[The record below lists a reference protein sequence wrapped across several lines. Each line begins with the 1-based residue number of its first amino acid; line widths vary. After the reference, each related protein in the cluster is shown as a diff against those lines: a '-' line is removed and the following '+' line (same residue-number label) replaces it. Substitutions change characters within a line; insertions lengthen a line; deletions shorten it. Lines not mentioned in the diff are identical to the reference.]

1 MAGAG
6 SAARRLL
13 QPRSPRS
20 SAEAPE
26 ECLAPLRK
34 EREVAKA
41 EEKRQSEEL
50 LKQMEVERQKI
61 VWEWKEL
68 QGFLEEQEQ
77 LLLSQLEE
85 LERAI
90 VQRRD
95 QGLCKL
101 SGEISAVSERG
112 GEKGQ
117 QPLSQSLQG
126 AGSTGSREDRKFQ
139 KPEPGFVELEKRLCD
154 FSLKSAI
161 LQEVLRGF
169 KETLRLELGSDTGC
183 RTTSTFHSRWAQP
196 PRGWGREMAAV
207 ELAQGLVTFE
217 EVAVYFT
224 REEWALLDPAQRD
237 LYWDVMQE
245 NYETVTM
252 LGLPVS
258 KPEVMSQLERGEELW
273 VSDLQGSEE
282 RELLRE
288 TCTGDGGMVSENG
301 EQNPKQEDAEHVE
314 PRWEVSQR
322 TKGDVSRS
330 HEKRQQGNQPGEKM
344 GKSINCEENHKD
356 LQETTAQQRILMGKR
371 KHICPE
377 CGRNF
382 SRRSHLI
389 HHERIHTGERPY
401 ECCECGKNFTRRSD
415 LIRHQKTH
423 TDESPYECCECG
435 KAFIYCSDLRRHQR
449 IHRRQ
454 RPYECWPPSLPPS
467 SLQTVTTASVP
478 QSSRGDPFPFINVH
492 LLGDIIGLP
501 VSKSEV
507 MSQLEQG
514 EELWVS
520 DLQGSEESEILRG
533 TFPGDGGMVSENRE
547 QNPKQEDAEHV
558 EPHWEL
564 SQRTKG
570 DVSRSHEK
578 RQQGNQPGEKMGKSI
593 NCEENH
599 KDLQET
605 TVQQRILMG
614 VRKYICPECGRNFSR
629 RSHLIHH
636 ERIHTGERPYE
647 CCECG
652 KNFTRRSDLIRH
664 QKTHTDE
671 SPYECCECG
680 KSFIYCSDLR
690 RHQRIHSKQR
700 PYECWPPSLPPSSL
714 QTVTTA
720 SVPQSSQGDLFPGIN
735 MHLLGD
741 IIGLPVS
748 KPEVMSQLE
757 RREKLWVSDL
767 QGSEESEILRGT
779 CPGDGGMVSEN
790 GEQNPKQEDAEH
802 VEPRWEVSQR
812 TKGDVS
818 RSHEKRQ
825 QGNQPGE
832 KMDKSINCEENH
844 KDLQETTAQQRIL
857 MGERKHI
864 CPECGRNFSRRS
876 HLIHHERIHT
886 GERPYECC
894 ECGKNFT
901 RRSDLIRHQKT
912 HTCESPYEC
921 CECGKNFIYCSDLR
935 RHQRIHRRQRPY
947 ECWLPVSKPEVMA
960 QLEQGEELWV
970 SDLQGS
976 EESEILRGT
985 FPGDG
990 GMVSENGEQ
999 NPQQE
1004 DAEHVEPH
1012 QELSQRTKGDMSRSH
1027 EERQPGE
1034 KMGKSINCEENH
1046 KDLQE
1051 TTAQQRILMG
1061 ERKHICPECGKNF
1074 RSRSHLINHE
1084 RIHTGERPYECCECG
1099 KNFIRRSHL
1108 IRHQRIHTGE
1118 RPYECFECRKT
1129 FIYCSDLR
1137 RHQRIHTG
1145 QRPYACCEC
1154 GKSFHQ
1160 GSHLIYHQRIHQGDK
1175 HHKILV

>member
-6 SAARRLL
+6 GPARRLL
-13 QPRSPRS
+13 PPCSRRG
-20 SAEAPE
+20 SAEALE

-34 EREVAKA
+34 EREIDKA
-41 EEKRQSEEL
+41 EEERQSEEL
-50 LKQMEVERQKI
+50 LKQTEVERQKI

-68 QGFLEEQEQ
+68 QEFLEEQEQ
-77 LLLSQLEE
+77 RLLSQLEE
-85 LERAI
+85 LEIAI

-95 QGLCKL
+95 EGLCKL
-101 SGEISAVSERG
+101 SGEISVLSERG
-112 GEKGQ
+112 GEKEQ
-117 QPLSQSLQG
+117 QPLRQSLQTPKVPALQSGRSPQPWTPHLTASPFSPSQG
-126 AGSTGSREDRKFQ
+126 AGSTGSSREAGKFQ
-139 KPEPGFVELEKRLCD
+139 KPEPGFVVLEKRLCD
-154 FSLKSAI
+154 FSLKSAV
-161 LQEVLRGF
+161 LQDVLLGF

-196 PRGWGREMAAV
+196 PRGRGREMAAV

-245 NYETVTM
+245 NYEKVTT

-273 VSDLQGSEE
+273 VSDLQSSEE
-282 RELLRE
+282 REILRG
-288 TCTGDGGMVSENG
+288 TYTGDGGMVSENG
-301 EQNPKQEDAEHVE
+301 EQNPQQEETEHVE
-314 PRWEVSQR
+314 PHWEVSQR

-330 HEKRQQGNQPGEKM
+330 PEEGQQGNQPGEKM
-344 GKSINCEENHKD
+344 GKSISCEENLKDLQENLKD
-356 LQETTAQQRILMGKR
+356 LQETTTQQRILMGER
-371 KHICPE
+371 KHVCPE
-377 CGRNF
+377 CGKNF

-449 IHRRQ
+449 IHRKQ
-454 RPYECWPPSLPPS
+454 RPYECW
-467 SLQTVTTASVP
+467 
-478 QSSRGDPFPFINVH
+478 
-492 LLGDIIGLP
+492 LP
-501 VSKSEV
+501 VSKPEV
-507 MSQLEQG
+507 MSQLERG

-520 DLQGSEESEILRG
+520 DLQGSEER
-533 TFPGDGGMVSENRE
+533 
-547 QNPKQEDAEHV
+547 
-558 EPHWEL
+558 
-564 SQRTKG
+564 
-570 DVSRSHEK
+570 
-578 RQQGNQPGEKMGKSI
+578 
-593 NCEENH
+593 
-599 KDLQET
+599 
-605 TVQQRILMG
+605 
-614 VRKYICPECGRNFSR
+614 
-629 RSHLIHH
+629 
-636 ERIHTGERPYE
+636 
-647 CCECG
+647 
-652 KNFTRRSDLIRH
+652 
-664 QKTHTDE
+664 
-671 SPYECCECG
+671 
-680 KSFIYCSDLR
+680 
-690 RHQRIHSKQR
+690 
-700 PYECWPPSLPPSSL
+700 
-714 QTVTTA
+714 
-720 SVPQSSQGDLFPGIN
+720 
-735 MHLLGD
+735 
-741 IIGLPVS
+741 
-748 KPEVMSQLE
+748 
-757 RREKLWVSDL
+757 
-767 QGSEESEILRGT
+767 EILRGT

-790 GEQNPKQEDAEH
+790 GEQNPQQEETEH
-802 VEPRWEVSQR
+802 VEPHWEVSQR

-818 RSHEKRQ
+818 RSPEEGQ

-832 KMDKSINCEENH
+832 KMGKSINCEENL

-857 MGERKHI
+857 MGKRKHI
-864 CPECGRNFSRRS
+864 CHECGKNFSKHS
-876 HLIHHERIHT
+876 YLIHHERIHT

-921 CECGKNFIYCSDLR
+921 CECGKSFIYCSDLR
-935 RHQRIHRRQRPY
+935 RHQKIHRRQRPY
-947 ECWLPVSKPEVMA
+947 ECWLPVSKPEVMS
-960 QLEQGEELWV
+960 QLERGEELWV

-976 EESEILRGT
+976 EERELLRRT

-990 GMVSENGEQ
+990 GMVSKNGEQ

-1004 DAEHVEPH
+1004 ETEHVEPH
-1012 QELSQRTKGDMSRSH
+1012 WEVSQRTKGDVSRSH
-1027 EERQPGE
+1027 EERQQGNQPGE
-1034 KMGKSINCEENH
+1034 KMGKSINCEENL

-1051 TTAQQRILMG
+1051 TAAQQRILMG
-1061 ERKHICPECGKNF
+1061 KRKHICPECGKNF

-1118 RPYECFECRKT
+1118 RPYECCECEKT
-1129 FIYCSDLR
+1129 FIYRSDLR

-1145 QRPYACCEC
+1145 QRPYECCEC

-1160 GSHLIYHQRIHQGDK
+1160 GSHLIYHQRIHQGNK

>member
-6 SAARRLL
+6 GPARRLL
-13 QPRSPRS
+13 PPCSRRG
-20 SAEAPE
+20 SAEALE

-34 EREVAKA
+34 EREIDKA
-41 EEKRQSEEL
+41 EEERQSEEL
-50 LKQMEVERQKI
+50 LKQTEVERQKI

-68 QGFLEEQEQ
+68 QEFLEEQEQ
-77 LLLSQLEE
+77 RLLSQLEE

-95 QGLCKL
+95 EGLCKL
-101 SGEISAVSERG
+101 SGEISVLSERG
-112 GEKGQ
+112 GEKEQ
-117 QPLSQSLQG
+117 QPLSQSLQTPKAPALQSGRSPQPWTPHLTASPFSPSQG
-126 AGSTGSREDRKFQ
+126 AGSTGSSREAGKFQ
-139 KPEPGFVELEKRLCD
+139 KPEPGFVVLEKRLCD
-154 FSLKSAI
+154 FSLKSAV
-161 LQEVLRGF
+161 LQDVLLGF

-196 PRGWGREMAAV
+196 PRGRGREMVAV

-245 NYETVTM
+245 NYEKVTT

-282 RELLRE
+282 RELLRGTYTGLPVSKPE
-288 TCTGDGGMVSENG
+288 VMSQLEQGEELWVSDLQGSEERELLRGTCTGDGGMVSENG
-301 EQNPKQEDAEHVE
+301 EQNPQQEETEHVE
-314 PRWEVSQR
+314 PHWEVSQR
-322 TKGDVSRS
+322 MKGDVSRS
-330 HEKRQQGNQPGEKM
+330 PEERQQGNQPGEKM
-344 GKSINCEENHKD
+344 GKSINCEENLKD
-356 LQETTAQQRILMGKR
+356 LQETTTQQRILMGER

-377 CGRNF
+377 CGKNF

-449 IHRRQ
+449 IHRKQ
-454 RPYECWPPSLPPS
+454 RPYECW
-467 SLQTVTTASVP
+467 
-478 QSSRGDPFPFINVH
+478 
-492 LLGDIIGLP
+492 LP
-501 VSKSEV
+501 VSKPEV

-520 DLQGSEESEILRG
+520 DLQGSEEREILRG
-533 TFPGDGGMVSENRE
+533 TCPGDGGMVTENGE
-547 QNPKQEDAEHV
+547 QNPQQEETEHV
-558 EPHWEL
+558 EPHWEV

-570 DVSRSHEK
+570 DVSRSPEEG
-578 RQQGNQPGEKMGKSI
+578 QQGNQPGEKMGKSI
-593 NCEENH
+593 NCEENL

-605 TVQQRILMG
+605 
-614 VRKYICPECGRNFSR
+614 
-629 RSHLIHH
+629 
-636 ERIHTGERPYE
+636 
-647 CCECG
+647 
-652 KNFTRRSDLIRH
+652 
-664 QKTHTDE
+664 
-671 SPYECCECG
+671 
-680 KSFIYCSDLR
+680 
-690 RHQRIHSKQR
+690 
-700 PYECWPPSLPPSSL
+700 
-714 QTVTTA
+714 A
-720 SVPQSSQGDLFPGIN
+720 
-735 MHLLGD
+735 
-741 IIGLPVS
+741 
-748 KPEVMSQLE
+748 
-757 RREKLWVSDL
+757 
-767 QGSEESEILRGT
+767 
-779 CPGDGGMVSEN
+779 
-790 GEQNPKQEDAEH
+790 
-802 VEPRWEVSQR
+802 
-812 TKGDVS
+812 
-818 RSHEKRQ
+818 
-825 QGNQPGE
+825 
-832 KMDKSINCEENH
+832 
-844 KDLQETTAQQRIL
+844 AQQRIL
-857 MGERKHI
+857 MGKRKHI
-864 CPECGRNFSRRS
+864 CRECGKNFSKHS
-876 HLIHHERIHT
+876 YLIHHERIHT

-921 CECGKNFIYCSDLR
+921 CECGKSFIYCSDLR

-947 ECWLPVSKPEVMA
+947 ECWLPVSKPEVMS
-960 QLEQGEELWV
+960 QLERGEELWV

-976 EESEILRGT
+976 EERELLRRT

-1004 DAEHVEPH
+1004 ETEHVEPH
-1012 QELSQRTKGDMSRSH
+1012 WEVSQRTKGDVSRSP
-1027 EERQPGE
+1027 EERQQGNQPGE
-1034 KMGKSINCEENH
+1034 KMGKSINCEENL

-1051 TTAQQRILMG
+1051 TAAQQRILMG
-1061 ERKHICPECGKNF
+1061 KRKHICPECGKNF

-1118 RPYECFECRKT
+1118 RPYECCECEKT
-1129 FIYCSDLR
+1129 FIYRSDLR

-1145 QRPYACCEC
+1145 QRPYECCEC

-1160 GSHLIYHQRIHQGDK
+1160 GSHLIYHQRIHQGNK
-1175 HHKILV
+1175 HHKILI

>member
-13 QPRSPRS
+13 QQPRSPRS
-20 SAEAPE
+20 SAMAPE

-34 EREVAKA
+34 EREVA
-41 EEKRQSEEL
+41 EEKWQSEEL
-50 LKQMEVERQKI
+50 LKQMEVEKQKI

-101 SGEISAVSERG
+101 SREISAVSERG
-112 GEKGQ
+112 REKGQ

-161 LQEVLRGF
+161 LQEVLQGF

-196 PRGWGREMAAV
+196 PRGCGREMAAV

-245 NYETVTM
+245 NYETVTT

-258 KPEVMSQLERGEELW
+258 KPEVMSQLEREEELW

-288 TCTGDGGMVSENG
+288 TCTVSLCVSGAGGMVSENG
-301 EQNPKQEDAEHVE
+301 EQNPQQEDAEPVE
-314 PRWEVSQR
+314 LRWEVSQR

-356 LQETTAQQRILMGKR
+356 LQETTAQQRILRGKR

-454 RPYECWPPSLPPS
+454 RPYECW
-467 SLQTVTTASVP
+467 
-478 QSSRGDPFPFINVH
+478 
-492 LLGDIIGLP
+492 LP

-533 TFPGDGGMVSENRE
+533 TFPGAGGMVSENGE
-547 QNPKQEDAEHV
+547 QNPQQEDAEPV
-558 EPHWEL
+558 ELHWEV

-605 TVQQRILMG
+605 TAQQRILMG

-700 PYECWPPSLPPSSL
+700 PYECW
-714 QTVTTA
+714 
-720 SVPQSSQGDLFPGIN
+720 
-735 MHLLGD
+735 
-741 IIGLPVS
+741 LPVS
-748 KPEVMSQLE
+748 KPEVTSQLE
-757 RREKLWVSDL
+757 QGEKLWVSDL

-779 CPGDGGMVSEN
+779 CAGAGGMVSEN
-790 GEQNPKQEDAEH
+790 GEQNPQQEDAEP
-802 VEPRWEVSQR
+802 VELRWEVSQR

-818 RSHEKRQ
+818 RSHKKRQ

-935 RHQRIHRRQRPY
+935 RHQRIHTGQRPY
-947 ECWLPVSKPEVMA
+947 ECWIPVSKPEVMA

-985 FPGDG
+985 FPGAG

-1004 DAEHVEPH
+1004 DAEPVEPCW
-1012 QELSQRTKGDMSRSH
+1012 EVSQRTKGDVSRRH
-1027 EERQPGE
+1027 EERQPEE

-1084 RIHTGERPYECCECG
+1084 RIHTGERPYKCCECG

>member
-117 QPLSQSLQG
+117 QPLSQSLQEVPRSNNNNNTSICWEG
-126 AGSTGSREDRKFQ
+126 AGSTGSSREDRKFQ

-454 RPYECWPPSLPPS
+454 RPYECW
-467 SLQTVTTASVP
+467 
-478 QSSRGDPFPFINVH
+478 
-492 LLGDIIGLP
+492 
-501 VSKSEV
+501 
-507 MSQLEQG
+507 
-514 EELWVS
+514 
-520 DLQGSEESEILRG
+520 
-533 TFPGDGGMVSENRE
+533 
-547 QNPKQEDAEHV
+547 
-558 EPHWEL
+558 
-564 SQRTKG
+564 
-570 DVSRSHEK
+570 
-578 RQQGNQPGEKMGKSI
+578 
-593 NCEENH
+593 
-599 KDLQET
+599 
-605 TVQQRILMG
+605 
-614 VRKYICPECGRNFSR
+614 
-629 RSHLIHH
+629 
-636 ERIHTGERPYE
+636 
-647 CCECG
+647 
-652 KNFTRRSDLIRH
+652 
-664 QKTHTDE
+664 
-671 SPYECCECG
+671 
-680 KSFIYCSDLR
+680 
-690 RHQRIHSKQR
+690 
-700 PYECWPPSLPPSSL
+700 
-714 QTVTTA
+714 
-720 SVPQSSQGDLFPGIN
+720 
-735 MHLLGD
+735 
-741 IIGLPVS
+741 LPVS

>member
-6 SAARRLL
+6 GPARRLL
-13 QPRSPRS
+13 PPCSRRG
-20 SAEAPE
+20 SAEALE

-34 EREVAKA
+34 EREIDKA
-41 EEKRQSEEL
+41 EEERQSEEL
-50 LKQMEVERQKI
+50 LKQTEVERQKI

-68 QGFLEEQEQ
+68 QEFLEEQEQ
-77 LLLSQLEE
+77 RLLSQLEE
-85 LERAI
+85 LEIAI

-95 QGLCKL
+95 EGLCKL
-101 SGEISAVSERG
+101 SGEISVLSERG

-117 QPLSQSLQG
+117 QPLSQSLQTPKVPALQSGRSPQPWTPHLTASPFSPSQG
-126 AGSTGSREDRKFQ
+126 AGSTGSSREAGKFQ
-139 KPEPGFVELEKRLCD
+139 KPEPGFVVLEKRLCD
-154 FSLKSAI
+154 FSLKSAV
-161 LQEVLRGF
+161 LQDVLLGF
-169 KETLRLELGSDTGC
+169 KETLRLELGNDTGC
-183 RTTSTFHSRWAQP
+183 RTASTFHSRWAQP
-196 PRGWGREMAAV
+196 PRGRGREMAAV

-245 NYETVTM
+245 NYEKVTT

-282 RELLRE
+282 RELLRG

-301 EQNPKQEDAEHVE
+301 EQNPQQEETEHVE
-314 PRWEVSQR
+314 PHWEVSQR

-330 HEKRQQGNQPGEKM
+330 PEEGQQGNQPGEKM
-344 GKSINCEENHKD
+344 GKSISCEENLKDLQENLKD
-356 LQETTAQQRILMGKR
+356 LQETTTQQRILMGER
-371 KHICPE
+371 KHVCPE
-377 CGRNF
+377 CG
-382 SRRSHLI
+382 
-389 HHERIHTGERPY
+389 
-401 ECCECGKNFTRRSD
+401 K
-415 LIRHQKTH
+415 
-423 TDESPYECCECG
+423 
-435 KAFIYCSDLRRHQR
+435 
-449 IHRRQ
+449 
-454 RPYECWPPSLPPS
+454 
-467 SLQTVTTASVP
+467 
-478 QSSRGDPFPFINVH
+478 
-492 LLGDIIGLP
+492 
-501 VSKSEV
+501 
-507 MSQLEQG
+507 
-514 EELWVS
+514 
-520 DLQGSEESEILRG
+520 
-533 TFPGDGGMVSENRE
+533 
-547 QNPKQEDAEHV
+547 
-558 EPHWEL
+558 
-564 SQRTKG
+564 
-570 DVSRSHEK
+570 
-578 RQQGNQPGEKMGKSI
+578 
-593 NCEENH
+593 
-599 KDLQET
+599 
-605 TVQQRILMG
+605 
-614 VRKYICPECGRNFSR
+614 NFSR

-690 RHQRIHSKQR
+690 RHQRIHRRQR
-700 PYECWPPSLPPSSL
+700 PYECW
-714 QTVTTA
+714 
-720 SVPQSSQGDLFPGIN
+720 
-735 MHLLGD
+735 
-741 IIGLPVS
+741 LPVS

-757 RREKLWVSDL
+757 RGEELWVSDL
-767 QGSEESEILRGT
+767 QGSEEREILRGT

-790 GEQNPKQEDAEH
+790 GEQNPQQEETEH
-802 VEPRWEVSQR
+802 VEPHWEVSQR

-818 RSHEKRQ
+818 RSPEEGQ

-832 KMDKSINCEENH
+832 KMGKSINCEENL

-857 MGERKHI
+857 MGKRKHI
-864 CPECGRNFSRRS
+864 CRECGKNFSKHS
-876 HLIHHERIHT
+876 YLIHHERIHT

-921 CECGKNFIYCSDLR
+921 CECGKSFIYCSDLR
-935 RHQRIHRRQRPY
+935 RHQKIHRRQRPY
-947 ECWLPVSKPEVMA
+947 ECWLPVSKPEVMS
-960 QLEQGEELWV
+960 QLERGEELWV

-976 EESEILRGT
+976 EERELLRRT

-990 GMVSENGEQ
+990 GMVSKNGEQ

-1004 DAEHVEPH
+1004 ETEHVEPH
-1012 QELSQRTKGDMSRSH
+1012 WEVSQRTKGDVSRSH
-1027 EERQPGE
+1027 EERQQGNQPGE
-1034 KMGKSINCEENH
+1034 KMGKSINCEENL

-1051 TTAQQRILMG
+1051 TAAQQRILMG
-1061 ERKHICPECGKNF
+1061 KRKHICPECGKNF

-1118 RPYECFECRKT
+1118 RPYECCECEKT
-1129 FIYCSDLR
+1129 FIYRSDLR

-1145 QRPYACCEC
+1145 QRPYECCEC

-1160 GSHLIYHQRIHQGDK
+1160 GSHLIYHQRIHQGNK

>member
-20 SAEAPE
+20 SAMAPE

-34 EREVAKA
+34 EREVAEA

-101 SGEISAVSERG
+101 SREISVVSERG
-112 GEKGQ
+112 REKGQ

-126 AGSTGSREDRKFQ
+126 AGSTGSSREDRKFQ

-161 LQEVLRGF
+161 LQEVLQGF

-196 PRGWGREMAAV
+196 PRGCGREMAAV

-245 NYETVTM
+245 NYETVTT

-288 TCTGDGGMVSENG
+288 TCTGAGGMVSENG
-301 EQNPKQEDAEHVE
+301 EQNPQQEDAEHVE
-314 PRWEVSQR
+314 PCWEVSQR

-330 HEKRQQGNQPGEKM
+330 HEKRQQGNQPGEEM

-454 RPYECWPPSLPPS
+454 RPYECW
-467 SLQTVTTASVP
+467 
-478 QSSRGDPFPFINVH
+478 
-492 LLGDIIGLP
+492 LP

-507 MSQLEQG
+507 MSQLERG

-533 TFPGDGGMVSENRE
+533 TFPGAGGMVSENGE
-547 QNPKQEDAEHV
+547 QNPQQEDAEHV
-558 EPHWEL
+558 EPCWEV

-605 TVQQRILMG
+605 TAQQRILMG

-700 PYECWPPSLPPSSL
+700 PYECW
-714 QTVTTA
+714 
-720 SVPQSSQGDLFPGIN
+720 
-735 MHLLGD
+735 
-741 IIGLPVS
+741 LPVS

-757 RREKLWVSDL
+757 QGEKLWVSDL

-779 CPGDGGMVSEN
+779 CPGAGGMVSEN
-790 GEQNPKQEDAEH
+790 GEQNPQQDDAEH
-802 VEPRWEVSQR
+802 VEPCWEVSQR

-921 CECGKNFIYCSDLR
+921 CECGKAFIYCSDLR
-935 RHQRIHRRQRPY
+935 RHQRIHTGQRPY
-947 ECWLPVSKPEVMA
+947 ECWIPVSKPEVMA
-960 QLEQGEELWV
+960 QLERGEELWV

-985 FPGDG
+985 FPGAG

-999 NPQQE
+999 NPQQD
-1004 DAEHVEPH
+1004 DAEHVEPCW
-1012 QELSQRTKGDMSRSH
+1012 EVSQRTKGDVSRSH
-1027 EERQPGE
+1027 EKRQQGNQPGE

-1084 RIHTGERPYECCECG
+1084 RIHTGERPYKCCECG

>member
-1 MAGAG
+1 MFTKG
-6 SAARRLL
+6 SCVFSIKPAPFFTSPSWMLL
-13 QPRSPRS
+13 
-20 SAEAPE
+20 AVVELALEKKKEAPE
-26 ECLAPLRK
+26 ESLAPLRK
-34 EREVAKA
+34 EREVDKAK
-41 EEKRQSEEL
+41 EEQQSEEL
-50 LKQMEVERQKI
+50 LKQTEVERQKI
-61 VWEWKEL
+61 IWEWKEL
-68 QGFLEEQEQ
+68 QEFLEEQEQ
-77 LLLSQLEE
+77 RLLSQLEE

-95 QGLCKL
+95 EGLCKL
-101 SGEISAVSERG
+101 SGEISVLRERR

-117 QPLSQSLQG
+117 QPLSQYLQTPMVPALQSGGSPQPGTPHLTASPFSPSQG
-126 AGSTGSREDRKFQ
+126 AGSTESSREDGKFQ
-139 KPEPGFVELEKRLCD
+139 KPELGFMVLEKRLCN
-154 FSLKSAI
+154 FSLKSAA
-161 LQEVLRGF
+161 LQEVLLGF

-196 PRGWGREMAAV
+196 PRERGREMDAV

-245 NYETVTM
+245 NYEKVTT

-258 KPEVMSQLERGEELW
+258 QPEVMPQLERGEELW
-273 VSDLQGSEE
+273 VSDLQSSEE
-282 RELLRE
+282 GEILRR
-288 TCTGDGGMVSENG
+288 TFPGDGGMVSENR
-301 EQNPKQEDAEHVE
+301 EHNPQQEDAEHVE
-314 PRWEVSQR
+314 PHWEVSQR
-322 TKGDVSRS
+322 TKGDMSRS
-330 HEKRQQGNQPGEKM
+330 HKERQQGTQPVEKM
-344 GKSINCEENHKD
+344 IKSINCEENHKD
-356 LQETTAQQRILMGKR
+356 LQETTVQQRILMGER
-371 KHICPE
+371 KHTCPE

-454 RPYECWPPSLPPS
+454 RPYECW
-467 SLQTVTTASVP
+467 
-478 QSSRGDPFPFINVH
+478 
-492 LLGDIIGLP
+492 LP
-501 VSKSEV
+501 VSKPEV
-507 MSQLEQG
+507 MSQLERG

-520 DLQGSEESEILRG
+520 DLQGSEEKEILRG
-533 TFPGDGGMVSENRE
+533 TCPGDGGMVSENGE
-547 QNPKQEDAEHV
+547 HNPQQEDAEHV
-558 EPHWEL
+558 EPHWEV

-570 DVSRSHEK
+570 DMSSSHE
-578 RQQGNQPGEKMGKSI
+578 RQQGHQPAEKMGKSI
-593 NCEENH
+593 NCEEDH

-614 VRKYICPECGRNFSR
+614 ERKHTCPECGRNFSK

-680 KSFIYCSDLR
+680 KAFIYCSDLR
-690 RHQRIHSKQR
+690 RHQRIHTGQR
-700 PYECWPPSLPPSSL
+700 PYECW
-714 QTVTTA
+714 
-720 SVPQSSQGDLFPGIN
+720 
-735 MHLLGD
+735 
-741 IIGLPVS
+741 LPVS

-757 RREKLWVSDL
+757 RGEELWVSDL
-767 QGSEESEILRGT
+767 QGSEEREILRGT
-779 CPGDGGMVSEN
+779 FPGDGGMVSEN
-790 GEQNPKQEDAEH
+790 REHNPQQEDAEH
-802 VEPRWEVSQR
+802 VEPHWEVSQR

-818 RSHEKRQ
+818 RSHEERQ
-825 QGNQPGE
+825 QGNQPAE
-832 KMDKSINCEENH
+832 KMGKSINCEEKH

-857 MGERKHI
+857 MGEK
-864 CPECGRNFSRRS
+864 
-876 HLIHHERIHT
+876 
-886 GERPYECC
+886 
-894 ECGKNFT
+894 
-901 RRSDLIRHQKT
+901 
-912 HTCESPYEC
+912 
-921 CECGKNFIYCSDLR
+921 
-935 RHQRIHRRQRPY
+935 
-947 ECWLPVSKPEVMA
+947 
-960 QLEQGEELWV
+960 
-970 SDLQGS
+970 
-976 EESEILRGT
+976 
-985 FPGDG
+985 
-990 GMVSENGEQ
+990 
-999 NPQQE
+999 
-1004 DAEHVEPH
+1004 
-1012 QELSQRTKGDMSRSH
+1012 
-1027 EERQPGE
+1027 
-1034 KMGKSINCEENH
+1034 
-1046 KDLQE
+1046 
-1051 TTAQQRILMG
+1051 
-1061 ERKHICPECGKNF
+1061 KHICPECGKNF

-1118 RPYECFECRKT
+1118 RPYECCECGKT
-1129 FIYCSDLR
+1129 FLYRSDLG

-1145 QRPYACCEC
+1145 QRPYECCEC

-1160 GSHLIYHQRIHQGDK
+1160 GSHLIYHKRIHQGDK

>member
-1 MAGAG
+1 MAGAGAG

-20 SAEAPE
+20 SAVAPE

-68 QGFLEEQEQ
+68 QGFLEEQKQ

-126 AGSTGSREDRKFQ
+126 AGSTGSSREDRKFQ

-161 LQEVLRGF
+161 LQEVLQGF

-196 PRGWGREMAAV
+196 PRGCGREMAAV

-245 NYETVTM
+245 NYETVTT

-288 TCTGDGGMVSENG
+288 TCTGVGMVSENG

-314 PRWEVSQR
+314 PCWELSQR
-322 TKGDVSRS
+322 TKEDVSRS

-356 LQETTAQQRILMGKR
+356 LQETTAQQRILKGKR

-454 RPYECWPPSLPPS
+454 RPYECW
-467 SLQTVTTASVP
+467 
-478 QSSRGDPFPFINVH
+478 
-492 LLGDIIGLP
+492 LP

-507 MSQLEQG
+507 MSQLERG

-558 EPHWEL
+558 EPHWEV

-570 DVSRSHEK
+570 DMSRRHEE
-578 RQQGNQPGEKMGKSI
+578 RQPGEKMGKSI

-605 TVQQRILMG
+605 TAQQRILMG

-700 PYECWPPSLPPSSL
+700 PYECW
-714 QTVTTA
+714 
-720 SVPQSSQGDLFPGIN
+720 
-735 MHLLGD
+735 
-741 IIGLPVS
+741 LPVS

-757 RREKLWVSDL
+757 QGEKLWVSDL

-779 CPGDGGMVSEN
+779 CPGAGGMVSEN

-802 VEPRWEVSQR
+802 VELRWEVSQSM
-812 TKGDVS
+812 KEDVS
-818 RSHEKRQ
+818 RSHKKRQ

-935 RHQRIHRRQRPY
+935 RHQRIHTGQRPY
-947 ECWLPVSKPEVMA
+947 ECWIPVSKPEVMA
-960 QLEQGEELWV
+960 QLERGEELWV

-990 GMVSENGEQ
+990 GMVSENREQ

-1004 DAEHVEPH
+1004 DAEPVEPH
-1012 QELSQRTKGDMSRSH
+1012 QELSQRTKGDMSRRH

-1034 KMGKSINCEENH
+1034 KMGKSVNCEENH

-1084 RIHTGERPYECCECG
+1084 RIHTGERPYKCCECG

>member
-1 MAGAG
+1 MAGAGAG

-20 SAEAPE
+20 SAVAPE

-68 QGFLEEQEQ
+68 QGFLEEQKQ

-161 LQEVLRGF
+161 LQEVLQGF

-196 PRGWGREMAAV
+196 PRGCGREMAAV

-245 NYETVTM
+245 NYETVTT

-288 TCTGDGGMVSENG
+288 TCTGVGMVSENG

-314 PRWEVSQR
+314 PCWELSQR
-322 TKGDVSRS
+322 TKEDVSRS

-356 LQETTAQQRILMGKR
+356 LQETTAQQRILKGKR

-454 RPYECWPPSLPPS
+454 RPYECW
-467 SLQTVTTASVP
+467 
-478 QSSRGDPFPFINVH
+478 
-492 LLGDIIGLP
+492 LP

-507 MSQLEQG
+507 MSQLERG

-558 EPHWEL
+558 EPHWEV

-570 DVSRSHEK
+570 DMSRRHEE
-578 RQQGNQPGEKMGKSI
+578 RQPGEKMGKSI

-605 TVQQRILMG
+605 TAQQRILMG

-700 PYECWPPSLPPSSL
+700 PYECW
-714 QTVTTA
+714 
-720 SVPQSSQGDLFPGIN
+720 
-735 MHLLGD
+735 
-741 IIGLPVS
+741 LPVS

-757 RREKLWVSDL
+757 QGEKLWVSDL

-779 CPGDGGMVSEN
+779 CPGAGGMVSEN

-802 VEPRWEVSQR
+802 VELRWEVSQSM
-812 TKGDVS
+812 KEDVS
-818 RSHEKRQ
+818 RSHKKRQ

-935 RHQRIHRRQRPY
+935 RHQRIHTGQRPY
-947 ECWLPVSKPEVMA
+947 ECWIPVSKPEVMA
-960 QLEQGEELWV
+960 QLERGEELWV

-990 GMVSENGEQ
+990 GMVSENREQ

-1004 DAEHVEPH
+1004 DAEPVEPH
-1012 QELSQRTKGDMSRSH
+1012 QELSQRTKGDMSRRH

-1034 KMGKSINCEENH
+1034 KMGKSVNCEENH

-1084 RIHTGERPYECCECG
+1084 RIHTGERPYKCCECG

>member
-6 SAARRLL
+6 GPARRLL
-13 QPRSPRS
+13 PPCSRRG
-20 SAEAPE
+20 SAEALE

-34 EREVAKA
+34 EREIDKA
-41 EEKRQSEEL
+41 EEERQSEEL
-50 LKQMEVERQKI
+50 LKQTEVERQKI

-68 QGFLEEQEQ
+68 QEFLEEQEQ
-77 LLLSQLEE
+77 RLLSQLEE

-95 QGLCKL
+95 EGLCKL
-101 SGEISAVSERG
+101 SGEISVLSERG
-112 GEKGQ
+112 GEKEQ
-117 QPLSQSLQG
+117 QPLSQSLQTPKAPALQSGRSPQPWTPHLTASPFSPSQG
-126 AGSTGSREDRKFQ
+126 AGSTGSSREAGKFQ
-139 KPEPGFVELEKRLCD
+139 KPEPGFVVLEKRLCD
-154 FSLKSAI
+154 FSLKSAV
-161 LQEVLRGF
+161 LQDVLLGF

-196 PRGWGREMAAV
+196 PRGRGREMVAV

-245 NYETVTM
+245 NYEKVTT

-282 RELLRE
+282 RELLRG
-288 TCTGDGGMVSENG
+288 TYTGDGGMVSENG
-301 EQNPKQEDAEHVE
+301 EQNPQQEETEHVE
-314 PRWEVSQR
+314 PHWEVSQR
-322 TKGDVSRS
+322 TKGDMSRS
-330 HEKRQQGNQPGEKM
+330 PEERQQGNQPGEKM

-356 LQETTAQQRILMGKR
+356 LRETTAQQRILMGER
-371 KHICPE
+371 KHVCPE

-454 RPYECWPPSLPPS
+454 RPYECW
-467 SLQTVTTASVP
+467 
-478 QSSRGDPFPFINVH
+478 
-492 LLGDIIGLP
+492 LP
-501 VSKSEV
+501 VSKPEV

-520 DLQGSEESEILRG
+520 DLQGSEERELLRGTCTGLPVSKPEVMSQLEQGEELWVSDLQGSEEREILRG
-533 TFPGDGGMVSENRE
+533 TCPGDGGMVTENGE
-547 QNPKQEDAEHV
+547 QNPQQEETEHV
-558 EPHWEL
+558 EPHWEV

-570 DVSRSHEK
+570 DVSRSPEEG
-578 RQQGNQPGEKMGKSI
+578 QQGNQPGEKMGKSI
-593 NCEENH
+593 NCEENL

-605 TVQQRILMG
+605 
-614 VRKYICPECGRNFSR
+614 
-629 RSHLIHH
+629 
-636 ERIHTGERPYE
+636 
-647 CCECG
+647 
-652 KNFTRRSDLIRH
+652 
-664 QKTHTDE
+664 
-671 SPYECCECG
+671 
-680 KSFIYCSDLR
+680 
-690 RHQRIHSKQR
+690 
-700 PYECWPPSLPPSSL
+700 
-714 QTVTTA
+714 A
-720 SVPQSSQGDLFPGIN
+720 
-735 MHLLGD
+735 
-741 IIGLPVS
+741 
-748 KPEVMSQLE
+748 
-757 RREKLWVSDL
+757 
-767 QGSEESEILRGT
+767 
-779 CPGDGGMVSEN
+779 
-790 GEQNPKQEDAEH
+790 
-802 VEPRWEVSQR
+802 
-812 TKGDVS
+812 
-818 RSHEKRQ
+818 
-825 QGNQPGE
+825 
-832 KMDKSINCEENH
+832 
-844 KDLQETTAQQRIL
+844 AQQRIL
-857 MGERKHI
+857 MGKRKHI
-864 CPECGRNFSRRS
+864 CRECGKNFSKHS
-876 HLIHHERIHT
+876 YLIHHERIHT

-921 CECGKNFIYCSDLR
+921 CECGKSFIYCSDLR

-947 ECWLPVSKPEVMA
+947 ECWLPVSKPEVMS
-960 QLEQGEELWV
+960 QLERGEELWV

-976 EESEILRGT
+976 EERELLRRT

-1004 DAEHVEPH
+1004 ETEHVEPH
-1012 QELSQRTKGDMSRSH
+1012 WEVSQRTKGDVSRSP
-1027 EERQPGE
+1027 EERQQGNQPGE
-1034 KMGKSINCEENH
+1034 KMGKSINCEENL

-1051 TTAQQRILMG
+1051 TAAQQRILMG
-1061 ERKHICPECGKNF
+1061 KRKHICPECGKNF

-1118 RPYECFECRKT
+1118 RPYECCECEKT
-1129 FIYCSDLR
+1129 FIYRSDLR

-1145 QRPYACCEC
+1145 QRPYECCEC

-1160 GSHLIYHQRIHQGDK
+1160 GSHLIYHQRIHQGNK
-1175 HHKILV
+1175 HHKILI

>member
-1 MAGAG
+1 
-6 SAARRLL
+6 
-13 QPRSPRS
+13 
-20 SAEAPE
+20 
-26 ECLAPLRK
+26 
-34 EREVAKA
+34 
-41 EEKRQSEEL
+41 
-50 LKQMEVERQKI
+50 
-61 VWEWKEL
+61 
-68 QGFLEEQEQ
+68 
-77 LLLSQLEE
+77 
-85 LERAI
+85 
-90 VQRRD
+90 
-95 QGLCKL
+95 
-101 SGEISAVSERG
+101 
-112 GEKGQ
+112 
-117 QPLSQSLQG
+117 
-126 AGSTGSREDRKFQ
+126 
-139 KPEPGFVELEKRLCD
+139 
-154 FSLKSAI
+154 
-161 LQEVLRGF
+161 
-169 KETLRLELGSDTGC
+169 
-183 RTTSTFHSRWAQP
+183 
-196 PRGWGREMAAV
+196 MAAV
-207 ELAQGLVTFE
+207 ELAQ

-245 NYETVTM
+245 NYEMVTHARNRFQ
-252 LGLPVS
+252 GLPVS
-258 KPEVMSQLERGEELW
+258 KPEVLSQLERGEELWVSDLQGSEESKLLRRTCTGFSLYVSGDGGMVSENGEQNTKQEDAEHVEPHWELSKGDMSRSHEKRQQGNQPGEENEKSINCEENHKDLQETTAQQRILMGKRKHVCPECGRNFSRRSHLIHHERIHTGERPYECWLPVSKSEVMSQLERGEELW

-282 RELLRE
+282 SEILRG
-288 TCTGDGGMVSENG
+288 TFSGDGGMVNENR

-314 PRWEVSQR
+314 PHWEVSQR
-322 TKGDVSRS
+322 TKGDMSRR
-330 HEKRQQGNQPGEKM
+330 HEERQPGEKM

-356 LQETTAQQRILMGKR
+356 LQETTAQQRILMG
-371 KHICPE
+371 
-377 CGRNF
+377 
-382 SRRSHLI
+382 L
-389 HHERIHTGERPY
+389 
-401 ECCECGKNFTRRSD
+401 
-415 LIRHQKTH
+415 
-423 TDESPYECCECG
+423 
-435 KAFIYCSDLRRHQR
+435 
-449 IHRRQ
+449 
-454 RPYECWPPSLPPS
+454 
-467 SLQTVTTASVP
+467 
-478 QSSRGDPFPFINVH
+478 
-492 LLGDIIGLP
+492 
-501 VSKSEV
+501 
-507 MSQLEQG
+507 
-514 EELWVS
+514 
-520 DLQGSEESEILRG
+520 
-533 TFPGDGGMVSENRE
+533 
-547 QNPKQEDAEHV
+547 
-558 EPHWEL
+558 
-564 SQRTKG
+564 
-570 DVSRSHEK
+570 
-578 RQQGNQPGEKMGKSI
+578 
-593 NCEENH
+593 
-599 KDLQET
+599 
-605 TVQQRILMG
+605 
-614 VRKYICPECGRNFSR
+614 RKYICPECGRNFSR

-690 RHQRIHSKQR
+690 RHQRIHRRQR
-700 PYECWPPSLPPSSL
+700 PYECW
-714 QTVTTA
+714 
-720 SVPQSSQGDLFPGIN
+720 
-735 MHLLGD
+735 
-741 IIGLPVS
+741 LPVS
-748 KPEVMSQLE
+748 KPEVMSKLE
-757 RREKLWVSDL
+757 RGEKLWVSDL

-802 VEPRWEVSQR
+802 VEPCWEVSQ
-812 TKGDVS
+812 KMKEDVS
-818 RSHEKRQ
+818 RSPEKRQ
-825 QGNQPGE
+825 QGNQPEE

-894 ECGKNFT
+894 ECGKNFI

-935 RHQRIHRRQRPY
+935 RHQKIQTGQRPY
-947 ECWLPVSKPEVMA
+947 ECWLPVSKPDVMA
-960 QLEQGEELWV
+960 QLERGEELWV

-990 GMVSENGEQ
+990 GMVSENRER

-1004 DAEHVEPH
+1004 DAEHVESQ
-1012 QELSQRTKGDMSRSH
+1012 QELSQRTKGDMSRRH

-1046 KDLQE
+1046 TDLQE

-1084 RIHTGERPYECCECG
+1084 RIHTGERPYKCCECG

-1118 RPYECFECRKT
+1118 RPYECFECGKT

>member
-13 QPRSPRS
+13 QQPRSPRS
-20 SAEAPE
+20 SAMAPE

-34 EREVAKA
+34 EREVA
-41 EEKRQSEEL
+41 EEKWQSEEL
-50 LKQMEVERQKI
+50 LKQMEVEKQKI

-101 SGEISAVSERG
+101 SREISAVSERG
-112 GEKGQ
+112 REKGQ

-161 LQEVLRGF
+161 LQEVLQGF

-196 PRGWGREMAAV
+196 PRGCGREMAAV

-245 NYETVTM
+245 NYETVTT

-258 KPEVMSQLERGEELW
+258 KPEVMSQLEREEELW

-288 TCTGDGGMVSENG
+288 TCTGAGGMVSENG
-301 EQNPKQEDAEHVE
+301 EQNPQQEDAEPVE
-314 PRWEVSQR
+314 LRWEVSQR

-356 LQETTAQQRILMGKR
+356 LQETTAQQRILRGKR

-454 RPYECWPPSLPPS
+454 RPYECW
-467 SLQTVTTASVP
+467 
-478 QSSRGDPFPFINVH
+478 
-492 LLGDIIGLP
+492 LP

-533 TFPGDGGMVSENRE
+533 TFPGAGGMVSENGE
-547 QNPKQEDAEHV
+547 QNPQQEDAEPV
-558 EPHWEL
+558 ELHWEV

-605 TVQQRILMG
+605 TAQQRILMG

-700 PYECWPPSLPPSSL
+700 PYECW
-714 QTVTTA
+714 
-720 SVPQSSQGDLFPGIN
+720 
-735 MHLLGD
+735 
-741 IIGLPVS
+741 LPVS
-748 KPEVMSQLE
+748 KPEVTSQLE
-757 RREKLWVSDL
+757 QGEKLWVSDL

-779 CPGDGGMVSEN
+779 CAGAGGMVSEN
-790 GEQNPKQEDAEH
+790 GEQNPQQEDAEP
-802 VEPRWEVSQR
+802 VELRWEVSQR

-818 RSHEKRQ
+818 RSHKKRQ

-935 RHQRIHRRQRPY
+935 RHQRIHTGQRPY
-947 ECWLPVSKPEVMA
+947 ECWIPVSKPEVMA

-985 FPGDG
+985 FPGAG

-1004 DAEHVEPH
+1004 DAEPVEPCW
-1012 QELSQRTKGDMSRSH
+1012 EVSQRTKGDVSRRH
-1027 EERQPGE
+1027 EERQPEE

-1084 RIHTGERPYECCECG
+1084 RIHTGERPYKCCECG

>member
-6 SAARRLL
+6 GPARRLL
-13 QPRSPRS
+13 PPCSRRG
-20 SAEAPE
+20 SAEALE

-34 EREVAKA
+34 EREIDKA
-41 EEKRQSEEL
+41 EEERQSEEL
-50 LKQMEVERQKI
+50 LKQTEVERQKI

-68 QGFLEEQEQ
+68 QEFLEEQEQ
-77 LLLSQLEE
+77 RLLSQLEE
-85 LERAI
+85 LEIAI

-95 QGLCKL
+95 EGLCKL
-101 SGEISAVSERG
+101 SGEISVLSERG
-112 GEKGQ
+112 GEKEQ
-117 QPLSQSLQG
+117 QPLRQSLQTPKVPALQSGRSPQPWTPHLTASPFSPSQG
-126 AGSTGSREDRKFQ
+126 AGSTGSSREAGKFQ
-139 KPEPGFVELEKRLCD
+139 KPEPGFVVLEKRLCD
-154 FSLKSAI
+154 FSLKSAV
-161 LQEVLRGF
+161 LQDVLLGF

-196 PRGWGREMAAV
+196 PRGRGREMAAV

-245 NYETVTM
+245 NYEKVTT

-273 VSDLQGSEE
+273 VSDLQSSEE
-282 RELLRE
+282 REILRG
-288 TCTGDGGMVSENG
+288 TYTGDGGMVSENG
-301 EQNPKQEDAEHVE
+301 EQNPQQEETEHVE
-314 PRWEVSQR
+314 PHWEVSQR

-330 HEKRQQGNQPGEKM
+330 PEERQQGNQPGEKM

-356 LQETTAQQRILMGKR
+356 LRETTAQQRILMGER
-371 KHICPE
+371 KHVCPE

-454 RPYECWPPSLPPS
+454 RPYECW
-467 SLQTVTTASVP
+467 
-478 QSSRGDPFPFINVH
+478 
-492 LLGDIIGLP
+492 LP
-501 VSKSEV
+501 VSKPEV
-507 MSQLEQG
+507 MSQLERG

-520 DLQGSEESEILRG
+520 DLQGSEER
-533 TFPGDGGMVSENRE
+533 
-547 QNPKQEDAEHV
+547 
-558 EPHWEL
+558 
-564 SQRTKG
+564 
-570 DVSRSHEK
+570 
-578 RQQGNQPGEKMGKSI
+578 
-593 NCEENH
+593 
-599 KDLQET
+599 
-605 TVQQRILMG
+605 
-614 VRKYICPECGRNFSR
+614 
-629 RSHLIHH
+629 
-636 ERIHTGERPYE
+636 
-647 CCECG
+647 
-652 KNFTRRSDLIRH
+652 
-664 QKTHTDE
+664 
-671 SPYECCECG
+671 
-680 KSFIYCSDLR
+680 
-690 RHQRIHSKQR
+690 
-700 PYECWPPSLPPSSL
+700 
-714 QTVTTA
+714 
-720 SVPQSSQGDLFPGIN
+720 
-735 MHLLGD
+735 
-741 IIGLPVS
+741 
-748 KPEVMSQLE
+748 
-757 RREKLWVSDL
+757 
-767 QGSEESEILRGT
+767 EILRGT

-790 GEQNPKQEDAEH
+790 GEQNPQQEETEH
-802 VEPRWEVSQR
+802 VEPHWEVSQR

-818 RSHEKRQ
+818 RSPEEGQ

-832 KMDKSINCEENH
+832 KMGKSINCEENL

-857 MGERKHI
+857 MGKRKHI
-864 CPECGRNFSRRS
+864 CHECGKNFSKHS
-876 HLIHHERIHT
+876 YLIHHERIHT

-921 CECGKNFIYCSDLR
+921 CECGKSFIYCSDLR
-935 RHQRIHRRQRPY
+935 RHQKIHRRQRPY
-947 ECWLPVSKPEVMA
+947 ECWLPVSKPEVMS
-960 QLEQGEELWV
+960 QLERGEELWV

-976 EESEILRGT
+976 EERELLRRT

-990 GMVSENGEQ
+990 GMVSKNGEQ

-1004 DAEHVEPH
+1004 ETEHVEPH
-1012 QELSQRTKGDMSRSH
+1012 WEVSQRTKGDVSRSH
-1027 EERQPGE
+1027 EERQQGNQPGE
-1034 KMGKSINCEENH
+1034 KMGKSINCEENL

-1051 TTAQQRILMG
+1051 TAAQQRILMG
-1061 ERKHICPECGKNF
+1061 KRKHICPECGKNF

-1118 RPYECFECRKT
+1118 RPYECCECEKT
-1129 FIYCSDLR
+1129 FIYRSDLR

-1145 QRPYACCEC
+1145 QRPYECCEC

-1160 GSHLIYHQRIHQGDK
+1160 GSHLIYHQRIHQGNK

>member
-20 SAEAPE
+20 SAMAPE

-34 EREVAKA
+34 EREVAEA

-101 SGEISAVSERG
+101 SREISVVSERG
-112 GEKGQ
+112 REKGQ
-117 QPLSQSLQG
+117 QPLSQSLQEVPRSNNNNNTSICWEG
-126 AGSTGSREDRKFQ
+126 AGSTGSSREDRKFQ

-161 LQEVLRGF
+161 LQEVLQGF

-196 PRGWGREMAAV
+196 PRGCGREMAAV

-245 NYETVTM
+245 NYETVTT

-288 TCTGDGGMVSENG
+288 TCTGAGGMVSENG
-301 EQNPKQEDAEHVE
+301 EQNPQQEDAEHVE
-314 PRWEVSQR
+314 PCWEVSQR

-330 HEKRQQGNQPGEKM
+330 HEKRQQGNQPGEEM

-454 RPYECWPPSLPPS
+454 RPYECW
-467 SLQTVTTASVP
+467 
-478 QSSRGDPFPFINVH
+478 
-492 LLGDIIGLP
+492 
-501 VSKSEV
+501 
-507 MSQLEQG
+507 
-514 EELWVS
+514 
-520 DLQGSEESEILRG
+520 
-533 TFPGDGGMVSENRE
+533 
-547 QNPKQEDAEHV
+547 
-558 EPHWEL
+558 
-564 SQRTKG
+564 
-570 DVSRSHEK
+570 
-578 RQQGNQPGEKMGKSI
+578 
-593 NCEENH
+593 
-599 KDLQET
+599 
-605 TVQQRILMG
+605 
-614 VRKYICPECGRNFSR
+614 
-629 RSHLIHH
+629 
-636 ERIHTGERPYE
+636 
-647 CCECG
+647 
-652 KNFTRRSDLIRH
+652 
-664 QKTHTDE
+664 
-671 SPYECCECG
+671 
-680 KSFIYCSDLR
+680 
-690 RHQRIHSKQR
+690 
-700 PYECWPPSLPPSSL
+700 
-714 QTVTTA
+714 
-720 SVPQSSQGDLFPGIN
+720 
-735 MHLLGD
+735 
-741 IIGLPVS
+741 LPVS

-757 RREKLWVSDL
+757 QGEKLWVSDL

-779 CPGDGGMVSEN
+779 CPGAGGMVSEN
-790 GEQNPKQEDAEH
+790 GEQNPQQDDAEH
-802 VEPRWEVSQR
+802 VEPCWEVSQR

-921 CECGKNFIYCSDLR
+921 CECGKAFIYCSDLR
-935 RHQRIHRRQRPY
+935 RHQRIHTGQRPY
-947 ECWLPVSKPEVMA
+947 ECWIPVSKPEVMA
-960 QLEQGEELWV
+960 QLERGEELWV

-985 FPGDG
+985 FPGAG

-999 NPQQE
+999 NPQQD
-1004 DAEHVEPH
+1004 DAEHVEPCW
-1012 QELSQRTKGDMSRSH
+1012 EVSQRTKGDVSRSH
-1027 EERQPGE
+1027 EKRQQGNQPGE

-1084 RIHTGERPYECCECG
+1084 RIHTGERPYKCCECG

>member
-6 SAARRLL
+6 GPARRLL
-13 QPRSPRS
+13 PPCSRRG
-20 SAEAPE
+20 SAEALE

-34 EREVAKA
+34 EREIDKA
-41 EEKRQSEEL
+41 EEERQSEEL
-50 LKQMEVERQKI
+50 LKQTEVERQKI

-68 QGFLEEQEQ
+68 QEFLEEQEQ
-77 LLLSQLEE
+77 RLLSQLEE
-85 LERAI
+85 LEIAI

-95 QGLCKL
+95 EGLCKL
-101 SGEISAVSERG
+101 SGEISVLSERG
-112 GEKGQ
+112 GEKEQ
-117 QPLSQSLQG
+117 QPLRQSLQTPKVPALQSGRSPQPWTPHLTASPFSPSQG
-126 AGSTGSREDRKFQ
+126 AGSTGSSREAGKFQ
-139 KPEPGFVELEKRLCD
+139 KPEPGFVVLEKRLCD
-154 FSLKSAI
+154 FSLKSAV
-161 LQEVLRGF
+161 LQDVLLGF

-196 PRGWGREMAAV
+196 PRGRGREMAAV

-245 NYETVTM
+245 NYEKVTT

-273 VSDLQGSEE
+273 VSDLQSSEE
-282 RELLRE
+282 REILRG
-288 TCTGDGGMVSENG
+288 TYTGDGGMVSENG
-301 EQNPKQEDAEHVE
+301 EQNPQQEETEHVE
-314 PRWEVSQR
+314 PHWEVSQR

-330 HEKRQQGNQPGEKM
+330 PEERQQGNQPGEKM

-356 LQETTAQQRILMGKR
+356 LRETTAQQRILMGER
-371 KHICPE
+371 KHVCPE

-454 RPYECWPPSLPPS
+454 RPYECW
-467 SLQTVTTASVP
+467 
-478 QSSRGDPFPFINVH
+478 
-492 LLGDIIGLP
+492 LP
-501 VSKSEV
+501 VSKPEV

-520 DLQGSEESEILRG
+520 DLQGSEERELLRG
-533 TFPGDGGMVSENRE
+533 TCTGDGGMVSENGE
-547 QNPKQEDAEHV
+547 QNPQQEETEHV
-558 EPHWEL
+558 EPHWEV

-570 DVSRSHEK
+570 DVSRSPEEG
-578 RQQGNQPGEKMGKSI
+578 QQGNQPGEKMGKSI
-593 NCEENH
+593 NCEEN
-599 KDLQET
+599 L
-605 TVQQRILMG
+605 
-614 VRKYICPECGRNFSR
+614 
-629 RSHLIHH
+629 
-636 ERIHTGERPYE
+636 
-647 CCECG
+647 
-652 KNFTRRSDLIRH
+652 
-664 QKTHTDE
+664 
-671 SPYECCECG
+671 
-680 KSFIYCSDLR
+680 
-690 RHQRIHSKQR
+690 
-700 PYECWPPSLPPSSL
+700 
-714 QTVTTA
+714 
-720 SVPQSSQGDLFPGIN
+720 
-735 MHLLGD
+735 
-741 IIGLPVS
+741 
-748 KPEVMSQLE
+748 
-757 RREKLWVSDL
+757 
-767 QGSEESEILRGT
+767 
-779 CPGDGGMVSEN
+779 
-790 GEQNPKQEDAEH
+790 
-802 VEPRWEVSQR
+802 
-812 TKGDVS
+812 
-818 RSHEKRQ
+818 
-825 QGNQPGE
+825 
-832 KMDKSINCEENH
+832 

-857 MGERKHI
+857 MGKRKHI
-864 CPECGRNFSRRS
+864 CHECGKNFSKHS
-876 HLIHHERIHT
+876 YLIHHERIHT

-921 CECGKNFIYCSDLR
+921 CECGKSFIYCSDLR
-935 RHQRIHRRQRPY
+935 RHQKIHRRQRPY
-947 ECWLPVSKPEVMA
+947 ECWLPVSKPEVMS
-960 QLEQGEELWV
+960 QLERGEELWV

-976 EESEILRGT
+976 EERELLRRT

-990 GMVSENGEQ
+990 GMVSKNGEQ

-1004 DAEHVEPH
+1004 ETEHVEPH
-1012 QELSQRTKGDMSRSH
+1012 WEVSQRTKGDVSRSH
-1027 EERQPGE
+1027 EERQQGNQPGE
-1034 KMGKSINCEENH
+1034 KMGKSINCEENL

-1051 TTAQQRILMG
+1051 TAAQQRILMG
-1061 ERKHICPECGKNF
+1061 KRKHICPECGKNF

-1118 RPYECFECRKT
+1118 RPYECCECEKT
-1129 FIYCSDLR
+1129 FIYRSDLR

-1145 QRPYACCEC
+1145 QRPYECCEC

-1160 GSHLIYHQRIHQGDK
+1160 GSHLIYHQRIHQGNK

>member
-1 MAGAG
+1 MAGAGAG

-20 SAEAPE
+20 SAVAPE

-68 QGFLEEQEQ
+68 QGFLEEQKQ

-117 QPLSQSLQG
+117 QPLSQSLQEVPRSNNNNNTSICWEG
-126 AGSTGSREDRKFQ
+126 AGSTGSSREDRKFQ

-161 LQEVLRGF
+161 LQEVLQGF

-196 PRGWGREMAAV
+196 PRGCGREMAAV

-245 NYETVTM
+245 NYETVTT

-288 TCTGDGGMVSENG
+288 TCTGDGGMVSENR

-314 PRWEVSQR
+314 PHWEVSQR
-322 TKGDVSRS
+322 TKGDMSRR
-330 HEKRQQGNQPGEKM
+330 HEERQPGEKM

-356 LQETTAQQRILMGKR
+356 LQETTA
-371 KHICPE
+371 
-377 CGRNF
+377 
-382 SRRSHLI
+382 
-389 HHERIHTGERPY
+389 
-401 ECCECGKNFTRRSD
+401 
-415 LIRHQKTH
+415 
-423 TDESPYECCECG
+423 
-435 KAFIYCSDLRRHQR
+435 
-449 IHRRQ
+449 
-454 RPYECWPPSLPPS
+454 
-467 SLQTVTTASVP
+467 
-478 QSSRGDPFPFINVH
+478 
-492 LLGDIIGLP
+492 
-501 VSKSEV
+501 
-507 MSQLEQG
+507 
-514 EELWVS
+514 
-520 DLQGSEESEILRG
+520 
-533 TFPGDGGMVSENRE
+533 
-547 QNPKQEDAEHV
+547 
-558 EPHWEL
+558 
-564 SQRTKG
+564 
-570 DVSRSHEK
+570 
-578 RQQGNQPGEKMGKSI
+578 
-593 NCEENH
+593 
-599 KDLQET
+599 
-605 TVQQRILMG
+605 QQRILMG

-700 PYECWPPSLPPSSL
+700 PYECW
-714 QTVTTA
+714 
-720 SVPQSSQGDLFPGIN
+720 
-735 MHLLGD
+735 
-741 IIGLPVS
+741 LPVS

-757 RREKLWVSDL
+757 QGEKLWVSDL

-779 CPGDGGMVSEN
+779 CPGAGGMVSEN

-802 VEPRWEVSQR
+802 VELRWEVSQSM
-812 TKGDVS
+812 KEDVS
-818 RSHEKRQ
+818 RSHKKRQ

-935 RHQRIHRRQRPY
+935 RHQRIHTGQRPY
-947 ECWLPVSKPEVMA
+947 ECWIPVSKPEVMA
-960 QLEQGEELWV
+960 QLERGEELWV

-990 GMVSENGEQ
+990 GMVSENREQ

-1004 DAEHVEPH
+1004 DAEPVEPH
-1012 QELSQRTKGDMSRSH
+1012 QELSQRTKGDMSRRH

-1034 KMGKSINCEENH
+1034 KMGKSVNCEENH

-1084 RIHTGERPYECCECG
+1084 RIHTGERPYKCCECG

>member
-20 SAEAPE
+20 SAMAPE

-34 EREVAKA
+34 EREVAEA

-101 SGEISAVSERG
+101 SREISVVSERG
-112 GEKGQ
+112 REKGQ
-117 QPLSQSLQG
+117 QPLSQSLQEVPRSNNNNNTSICWEG
-126 AGSTGSREDRKFQ
+126 AGSTGSSREDRKFQ

-161 LQEVLRGF
+161 LQEVLQGF

-196 PRGWGREMAAV
+196 PRGCGREMAAV

-245 NYETVTM
+245 NYETVTT

-288 TCTGDGGMVSENG
+288 TCTGAGGMVSENG
-301 EQNPKQEDAEHVE
+301 EQNPQQEDAEHVE
-314 PRWEVSQR
+314 PCWEVSQR

-330 HEKRQQGNQPGEKM
+330 HEKRQQGNQPGEEM

-401 ECCECGKNFTRRSD
+401 EC
-415 LIRHQKTH
+415 
-423 TDESPYECCECG
+423 
-435 KAFIYCSDLRRHQR
+435 
-449 IHRRQ
+449 
-454 RPYECWPPSLPPS
+454 W
-467 SLQTVTTASVP
+467 
-478 QSSRGDPFPFINVH
+478 
-492 LLGDIIGLP
+492 LP

-507 MSQLEQG
+507 MSQLERG

-533 TFPGDGGMVSENRE
+533 TFPGAGGMVSENGE
-547 QNPKQEDAEHV
+547 QNPQQEDAEHV
-558 EPHWEL
+558 EPCWEV

-605 TVQQRILMG
+605 TAQQRILMG

-700 PYECWPPSLPPSSL
+700 PYECW
-714 QTVTTA
+714 
-720 SVPQSSQGDLFPGIN
+720 
-735 MHLLGD
+735 
-741 IIGLPVS
+741 LPVS

-757 RREKLWVSDL
+757 QGEKLWVSDL

-779 CPGDGGMVSEN
+779 CPGAGGMVSEN
-790 GEQNPKQEDAEH
+790 GEQNPQQDDAEH
-802 VEPRWEVSQR
+802 VEPCWEVSQR

-921 CECGKNFIYCSDLR
+921 CECGKAFIYCSDLR
-935 RHQRIHRRQRPY
+935 RHQRIHTGQRPY
-947 ECWLPVSKPEVMA
+947 ECWIPVSKPEVMA
-960 QLEQGEELWV
+960 QLERGEELWV

-985 FPGDG
+985 FPGAG

-999 NPQQE
+999 NPQQD
-1004 DAEHVEPH
+1004 DAEHVEPCW
-1012 QELSQRTKGDMSRSH
+1012 EVSQRTKGDVSRSH
-1027 EERQPGE
+1027 EKRQQGNQPGE

-1084 RIHTGERPYECCECG
+1084 RIHTGERPYKCCECG

>member
-117 QPLSQSLQG
+117 QPLSQSLQEVPRSNNNNNTSICWEG
-126 AGSTGSREDRKFQ
+126 AGSTGSSREDRKFQ

-288 TCTGDGGMVSENG
+288 TCT
-301 EQNPKQEDAEHVE
+301 
-314 PRWEVSQR
+314 
-322 TKGDVSRS
+322 
-330 HEKRQQGNQPGEKM
+330 
-344 GKSINCEENHKD
+344 
-356 LQETTAQQRILMGKR
+356 
-371 KHICPE
+371 
-377 CGRNF
+377 
-382 SRRSHLI
+382 
-389 HHERIHTGERPY
+389 
-401 ECCECGKNFTRRSD
+401 
-415 LIRHQKTH
+415 
-423 TDESPYECCECG
+423 
-435 KAFIYCSDLRRHQR
+435 
-449 IHRRQ
+449 
-454 RPYECWPPSLPPS
+454 
-467 SLQTVTTASVP
+467 
-478 QSSRGDPFPFINVH
+478 
-492 LLGDIIGLP
+492 
-501 VSKSEV
+501 
-507 MSQLEQG
+507 
-514 EELWVS
+514 
-520 DLQGSEESEILRG
+520 
-533 TFPGDGGMVSENRE
+533 GDGGMVSENRE

>member
-20 SAEAPE
+20 SAMAPE

-34 EREVAKA
+34 EREVAEA

-101 SGEISAVSERG
+101 SREISVVSERG
-112 GEKGQ
+112 REKGQ

-126 AGSTGSREDRKFQ
+126 AGSTGSSREDRKFQ

-161 LQEVLRGF
+161 LQEVLQGF

-196 PRGWGREMAAV
+196 PRGCGREMAAV

-245 NYETVTM
+245 NYETVTT

-288 TCTGDGGMVSENG
+288 TCTGAGGMVSENR
-301 EQNPKQEDAEHVE
+301 EQNPQQEDAEHVE
-314 PRWEVSQR
+314 PCWEVSQR

-454 RPYECWPPSLPPS
+454 RPYECW
-467 SLQTVTTASVP
+467 
-478 QSSRGDPFPFINVH
+478 
-492 LLGDIIGLP
+492 LP

-507 MSQLEQG
+507 MSQLERG

-533 TFPGDGGMVSENRE
+533 TFPGAGGMVSENGE
-547 QNPKQEDAEHV
+547 QNPQQEDAEHV
-558 EPHWEL
+558 EPCWEV

-605 TVQQRILMG
+605 TAQQRILMG

-700 PYECWPPSLPPSSL
+700 PYECW
-714 QTVTTA
+714 
-720 SVPQSSQGDLFPGIN
+720 
-735 MHLLGD
+735 
-741 IIGLPVS
+741 LPVS

-757 RREKLWVSDL
+757 QGEKLWVSDL

-779 CPGDGGMVSEN
+779 CPGAGGMVSEN
-790 GEQNPKQEDAEH
+790 GEQNPQQDDAEH
-802 VEPRWEVSQR
+802 VEPCWEVSQR

-921 CECGKNFIYCSDLR
+921 CECGKAFIYCSDLR
-935 RHQRIHRRQRPY
+935 RHQRIHTGQRPY
-947 ECWLPVSKPEVMA
+947 ECWIPVSKPEVMA
-960 QLEQGEELWV
+960 QLERGEELWV

-985 FPGDG
+985 FPGAG

-999 NPQQE
+999 NPQQD
-1004 DAEHVEPH
+1004 DAEHVEPCW
-1012 QELSQRTKGDMSRSH
+1012 EVSQRTKGDVSRSH
-1027 EERQPGE
+1027 EKRQQGNQPGE

-1084 RIHTGERPYECCECG
+1084 RIHTGERPYKCCECG

>member
-13 QPRSPRS
+13 QQPRSPRS
-20 SAEAPE
+20 SAMAPE

-34 EREVAKA
+34 EREVA
-41 EEKRQSEEL
+41 EEKWQSEEL
-50 LKQMEVERQKI
+50 LKQMEVEKQKI

-101 SGEISAVSERG
+101 SREISAVSERG
-112 GEKGQ
+112 REKGQ

-126 AGSTGSREDRKFQ
+126 AGSTGSSREDRKFQ

-161 LQEVLRGF
+161 LQEVLQGF

-196 PRGWGREMAAV
+196 PRGCGREMAAV

-245 NYETVTM
+245 NYETVTT

-258 KPEVMSQLERGEELW
+258 KPEVMSQLEREEELW

-288 TCTGDGGMVSENG
+288 TCTGAGGMVSENG
-301 EQNPKQEDAEHVE
+301 EQNPQQEDAEPVE
-314 PRWEVSQR
+314 LRWEVSQR

-356 LQETTAQQRILMGKR
+356 LQETTAQQRILRGKR

-454 RPYECWPPSLPPS
+454 RPYECW
-467 SLQTVTTASVP
+467 
-478 QSSRGDPFPFINVH
+478 
-492 LLGDIIGLP
+492 LP

-533 TFPGDGGMVSENRE
+533 TFPGAGGMVSENGE
-547 QNPKQEDAEHV
+547 QNPQQEDAEPV
-558 EPHWEL
+558 ELHWEV

-605 TVQQRILMG
+605 TAQQRILMG

-700 PYECWPPSLPPSSL
+700 PYECW
-714 QTVTTA
+714 
-720 SVPQSSQGDLFPGIN
+720 
-735 MHLLGD
+735 
-741 IIGLPVS
+741 LPVS
-748 KPEVMSQLE
+748 KPEVTSQLE
-757 RREKLWVSDL
+757 QGEKLWVSDL

-779 CPGDGGMVSEN
+779 CAGAGGMVSEN
-790 GEQNPKQEDAEH
+790 GEQNPQQEDAEP
-802 VEPRWEVSQR
+802 VELRWEVSQR

-818 RSHEKRQ
+818 RSHKKRQ

-935 RHQRIHRRQRPY
+935 RHQRIHTGQRPY
-947 ECWLPVSKPEVMA
+947 ECWIPVSKPEVMA

-985 FPGDG
+985 FPGAG

-1004 DAEHVEPH
+1004 DAEPVEPCW
-1012 QELSQRTKGDMSRSH
+1012 EVSQRTKGDVSRRH
-1027 EERQPGE
+1027 EERQPEE

-1084 RIHTGERPYECCECG
+1084 RIHTGERPYKCCECG

>member
-20 SAEAPE
+20 SAMAPE

-34 EREVAKA
+34 EREVAEA

-101 SGEISAVSERG
+101 SREISVVSERG
-112 GEKGQ
+112 REKGQ
-117 QPLSQSLQG
+117 QPLSQSLQEVPRSNNNNNTSICWEG
-126 AGSTGSREDRKFQ
+126 AGSTGSSREDRKFQ

-161 LQEVLRGF
+161 LQEVLQGF

-196 PRGWGREMAAV
+196 PRGCGREMAAV

-245 NYETVTM
+245 NYETVTT

-288 TCTGDGGMVSENG
+288 TCTGAGGMVSENG
-301 EQNPKQEDAEHVE
+301 EQNPQQEDAEHVE
-314 PRWEVSQR
+314 PCWEVSQR

-330 HEKRQQGNQPGEKM
+330 HEKRQQGNQPGEEM

-454 RPYECWPPSLPPS
+454 RPYECW
-467 SLQTVTTASVP
+467 
-478 QSSRGDPFPFINVH
+478 
-492 LLGDIIGLP
+492 LP

-507 MSQLEQG
+507 MSQLERG

-533 TFPGDGGMVSENRE
+533 TFPG
-547 QNPKQEDAEHV
+547 A
-558 EPHWEL
+558 
-564 SQRTKG
+564 
-570 DVSRSHEK
+570 
-578 RQQGNQPGEKMGKSI
+578 
-593 NCEENH
+593 
-599 KDLQET
+599 
-605 TVQQRILMG
+605 
-614 VRKYICPECGRNFSR
+614 
-629 RSHLIHH
+629 
-636 ERIHTGERPYE
+636 
-647 CCECG
+647 
-652 KNFTRRSDLIRH
+652 
-664 QKTHTDE
+664 
-671 SPYECCECG
+671 
-680 KSFIYCSDLR
+680 
-690 RHQRIHSKQR
+690 
-700 PYECWPPSLPPSSL
+700 
-714 QTVTTA
+714 
-720 SVPQSSQGDLFPGIN
+720 
-735 MHLLGD
+735 
-741 IIGLPVS
+741 
-748 KPEVMSQLE
+748 
-757 RREKLWVSDL
+757 
-767 QGSEESEILRGT
+767 
-779 CPGDGGMVSEN
+779 GGMVSEN
-790 GEQNPKQEDAEH
+790 GEQNPQQDDAEH
-802 VEPRWEVSQR
+802 VEPCWEVSQR

-921 CECGKNFIYCSDLR
+921 CECGKAFIYCSDLR
-935 RHQRIHRRQRPY
+935 RHQRIHTGQRPY
-947 ECWLPVSKPEVMA
+947 ECWIPVSKPEVMA
-960 QLEQGEELWV
+960 QLERGEELWV

-985 FPGDG
+985 FPGAG

-999 NPQQE
+999 NPQQD
-1004 DAEHVEPH
+1004 DAEHVEPCW
-1012 QELSQRTKGDMSRSH
+1012 EVSQRTKGDVSRSH
-1027 EERQPGE
+1027 EKRQQGNQPGE

-1084 RIHTGERPYECCECG
+1084 RIHTGERPYKCCECG